1 MDVIHLGVENVGA
14 DDILVHETTK
24 KPSEGHGNATSEG
37 CQTTRNTETLEQRS
51 REDHFH
57 KDNLKT
63 AQTEQKR
70 AKCPVELNAGPHL
83 SCTNN
88 TNVTAARAKNL
99 ERAVKVHAKFGKFIQ
114 DVEDSNAEETEF

>member
-24 KPSEGHGNATSEG
+24 KPCGGHGNATSEG

-51 REDHFH
+51 SEDHFH

-63 AQTEQKR
+63 AQTELKR

-88 TNVTAARAKNL
+88 TNVTAARVKNL
-99 ERAVKVHAKFGKFIQ
+99 ERTVKVHAKFGKFIQ